1 MNDVLEPPPP
11 TSRRSAPRP
20 IGPEPGGPCARVSV
34 VAGASAMRRR
44 VDDAL
49 ARPEGDPAD
58 RNDTVATARS
68 RRFPWRDSARR
79 HLTELY
85 TR

>member
-1 MNDVLEPPPP
+1 
-11 TSRRSAPRP
+11 
-20 IGPEPGGPCARVSV
+20 
-34 VAGASAMRRR
+34 MRRR